1 MSMWGGS
8 SDAVSN
14 EAPMGEGQSFS
25 VIGGFDGSP
34 VQTEFRF
41 LSDSGDGT
49 EFRSDGG
56 VDCPQ
61 RKANGARDLHIRC
74 TYGWMSEQL
83 AAS

>member
-1 MSMWGGS
+1 
-8 SDAVSN
+8 
-14 EAPMGEGQSFS
+14 MGEGQSFS

-56 VDCPQ
+56 RAPGTAKRTQSNRSRILLTGVPVS
-61 RKANGARDLHIRC
+61 RSAKPRFRN
-74 TYGWMSEQL
+74 SEGDTSTRW
-83 AAS
+83 A

>member
-1 MSMWGGS
+1 MSRWGGS

-41 LSDSGDGT
+41 LSDSGDET

-56 VDCPQ
+56 RGLP
-61 RKANGARDLHIRC
+61 ATESHGARDLHIRC